1 MFFKTIAA
9 SLFKTKRKNF
19 RVQKLRLSVSTAGGR
34 GSIPGLGTKIPHAVW
49 SSRMN
54 LKRKRSSVLPSLKGR
69 GSYENTTNTK
79 RWGLWGTPYVSSCHN
94 TVTKIRKFNIDA
106 VLLRGP
112 DPDVSLSR
120 H

>member
-9 SLFKTKRKNF
+9 SVFKTKKNF
-19 RVQKLRLSVSTAGGR
+19 PVQWLRLSVSTAGGR

-49 SSRMN
+49 SSKIN
-54 LKRKRSSVLPSLKGR
+54 FKRKRSSVLPSLKGR
-69 GSYENTTNTK
+69 GSYEARILRGGVYGGHPMCLPAIAHGYQNQE
-79 RWGLWGTPYVSSCHN
+79 
-94 TVTKIRKFNIDA
+94 IDA

-112 DPDVSLSR
+112 EPDVSLSR